1 MLKVQVLDENFPSL
15 PSCCLSVRKLLIHSQ
30 MEVDTESC
38 VSLGRRLFGM
48 MVLKAELKSTNRIL
62 T

>member
-1 MLKVQVLDENFPSL
+1 MLNVQVLDENFPSL

-30 MEVDTESC
+30 MEVGTESG
-38 VSLGRRLFGM
+38 VNLGRRRFGM